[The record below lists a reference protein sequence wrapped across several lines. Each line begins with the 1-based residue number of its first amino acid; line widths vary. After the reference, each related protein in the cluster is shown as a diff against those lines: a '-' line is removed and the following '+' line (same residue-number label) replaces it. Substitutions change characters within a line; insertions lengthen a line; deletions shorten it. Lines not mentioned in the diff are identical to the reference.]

1 MSLFKGLAENK
12 ERKKAR
18 DFFDTAPKLK
28 GDPRAI
34 RKLKALLGAR
44 TTAFIDTTFIEG
56 AEVMRKWQER
66 HPDEPYKPSSL
77 SPAYK
82 QIKTV
87 GGIVTVY
94 LPQKYTNIIFDL
106 GLRYQSARLTKNAV
120 LEIADESCSEITSL
134 LGLDNPILPLAFLRS
149 EELEEPEPEN

>member
-1 MSLFKGLAENK
+1 
-12 ERKKAR
+12 
-18 DFFDTAPKLK
+18 
-28 GDPRAI
+28 
-34 RKLKALLGAR
+34 
-44 TTAFIDTTFIEG
+44 
-56 AEVMRKWQER
+56 MRKWQER
-66 HPDEPYKPSSL
+66 NPDEPYKPSSL